1 MKRLLTAVT
10 LLGSLAVFFGQDAR
24 AQDKVRYFDRK
35 TQKNVEKTGSVS
47 EESPAGITFKA
58 TGETKAVT
66 ISAGDIT
73 DVDYAVKD
81 GEKYGRLEWN
91 SPNNFLRNARAATT
105 PAKRRDLLEKA
116 LADYRTLV
124 PLVKDDKKLT
134 RHVQFGIAEVLA
146 MQADADPK
154 QLDAAVE
161 AARKFKADYGDGWQM
176 VKATKLLVRLLEQKG
191 DEAGVQAAYAELAD
205 NEAAPKE
212 VRQEFGMLA
221 VRNLI
226 RKNKH
231 AEAATKAR
239 AIQQAMAPG
248 DPQAPK
254 LKVYLAACDVSAG
267 KYDGVEKEL
276 NTVLDSGADSDVKAL
291 ARNTLGDY
299 FRAKGDGEKAFWE
312 YLWVDVH
319 YNQDREE
326 LARALYNLSKLFAE
340 VRQDKVRAKECLE
353 RLCDEKQFGGLEY
366 HRKALAEKSAAGGN

>member
-1 MKRLLTAVT
+1 MKRLLTAVV
-10 LLGSLAVFFGQDAR
+10 LLGSLALLSGSAAR

-35 TQKNVEKTGSVS
+35 TQKNVEKAGTVTA
-47 EESPAGITFKA
+47 ESPAGVTFKA
-58 TGETKAVT
+58 TGEVKALT
-66 ISAGDIT
+66 IPAGDIAEI
-73 DVDYAVKD
+73 DYAVKD
-81 GEKYGRLEWN
+81 GAKFGRLEWN
-91 SPNNFLRNARAATT
+91 GPNNALKRAREAAK
-105 PAKRRDLLEKA
+105 PADRRKQLDTALEGF
-116 LADYRTLV
+116 RTLA
-124 PLVKDDKKLT
+124 PLVADDKKLA

-146 MQADADPK
+146 LQAEADAK
-154 QLDAAVE
+154 QLDAALDAV
-161 AARKFKADYGDGWQM
+161 RKFKADHGDGWQL

-231 AEAATKAR
+231 ADAAAKAK
-239 AIQQAMAPG
+239 AIRQAMAPD
-248 DPQAPK
+248 DPQAMK
-254 LKVYLAACDVSAG
+254 LEVYLAACDVAARQL
-267 KYDGVEKEL
+267 DGAEDKL
-276 NTVLDSGADSDVKAL
+276 NAVVKSGADSDVKAL

-299 FRAKGDGEKAFWE
+299 FRAKGDNEKAFWE

-326 LARALYNLSKLFAE
+326 LARALYNLSKLFIE

-366 HRKALAEKSAAGGN
+366 HRKALAEKAPGGG